1 MKTVKNLIVPA
12 IVLFAMIVFAVIYFS
27 VESFRN
33 KNANNSPADTE
44 VEVLNLSAADISS
57 VSVYNKAKNSETVV
71 SCASGSTGEIIYE
84 LKGSDVDAGET
95 YSQEKLADYV
105 GGLIYYVSSVTASTT
120 ADYSEYGLDDP
131 CYKITISKRDGNTT
145 TVCLGNIS
153 PDGMYCYMCFQ
164 GASEIYCVN
173 SMKLSLAEK
182 TFIDFLEAF
191 ALNIDYSDVKSVHFD
206 RKTDGLALDAYV
218 KKNGSGIADFEIY
231 SPVKHNASG
240 YFGNMIDSVATLTIS
255 EFVSNNLAD
264 LSKYGL
270 DKPVYSFSFT
280 HVDGSKDE
288 VYFSKVVD
296 DYCYGYIKNVNR
308 IFSLYESQIEGI
320 NLQDTVLIDPYICY
334 CYAKNISSIT
344 GVYGSKSFKFEIQ
357 VSDSDSIISD
367 NSVVTL
373 DGRNAKISDSSGR
386 SYCSLLFESIAC
398 IKIGG
403 IEIADKAKPS
413 SAAELSLTFIDKSYS
428 TTVYEFYRRDL
439 DTYYVFKDGEYMN
452 FYVYATEIFNDG
464 GTDTYSY
471 GYWRAYELLNLA
483 ISENMNGIYD
493 LQSDE

>member
-12 IVLFAMIVFAVIYFS
+12 IVLFAMIVFAVVYFS
-27 VESFRN
+27 VESFHN
-33 KNANNSPADTE
+33 KKANSSSVDNE
-44 VEVLNLSAADISS
+44 VEILNLTAGDISS
-57 VSVYNKAKNSETVV
+57 VSVYNKAKNTEIVV
-71 SCASGSTGEIIYE
+71 SCASGSTGEIVYE
-84 LKGSDVDAGET
+84 LKGDDVDEGET
-95 YSQEKLADYV
+95 YSQTKLADYV
-105 GGLIYYVSSVTASTT
+105 SGLIYYISNVTASTT

-131 CYKITISKRDGNTT
+131 HFKITITTREGNSTI
-145 TVCLGNIS
+145 VCLGNKS
-153 PDGMYCYMCFQ
+153 PDDMYCYMCIQ
-164 GASEIYCVN
+164 GASEVYCVN

-182 TFIDFLEAF
+182 TFIDFFEEI
-191 ALNIDYSDVKSVHFD
+191 ALDIDLNDVRSVHFE
-206 RKTDGLALDAYV
+206 RTTDGLALDANV
-218 KKNGSGIADFEIY
+218 KNPGSGIADFEIY
-231 SPVKHNASG
+231 SPVKHGASG
-240 YFGNMIDSVATLTIS
+240 YFGNMIDSVASLTAS

-264 LSKYGL
+264 RSKYGL
-270 DKPVYSFSFT
+270 DRPVYSFSFT
-280 HVDGSKDE
+280 HLNGSKDE

-308 IFSLYESQIEGI
+308 IFLVYENQIDGVD
-320 NLQDTVLIDPYICY
+320 LQDTILIDPYICY

-344 GVYGSKSFKFEIQ
+344 GVYGSKSFKFALQ
-357 VSDSDSIISD
+357 VSDSDSIVSD

-413 SAAELSLTFIDKSYS
+413 SAAELSLTFIEKNYATS
-428 TTVYEFYRRDL
+428 VYEFYRRDL

-471 GYWRAYELLNLA
+471 GYWRAYELLNQA
-483 ISENMNGIYD
+483 ITDNRNGIYD
-493 LQSDE
+493 L